1 MLTIRKNIAAA
12 GTSTARVPLA
22 LRSAAGGSIAAGM
35 IGVLALTG
43 SEAAAQAQPPLADE
57 VQPIIVTGD
66 RPDQDPYSDPAAP
79 YKVDRSAS
87 GRLTEELSDTARS
100 VTAIP
105 REVIE
110 DLGAQSVRDLVRTQP
125 GISLGTGEGGNA
137 FGDRI
142 FIRGFEARN
151 DVYIDYQRDPGV
163 VSREIFAVEQ
173 VEVLKGPAST
183 IAGRGTTG
191 GALSLISKAP
201 SPNDFVRA
209 EAVLGT
215 DATRRFTA
223 DVNRTLGDELSI
235 RVNGLWHDAEVAG
248 RDHVWNRRWGIAAAG
263 LWEPTERMRLKA
275 DYYHLTA
282 DGLPD
287 WGHPFDARSQRPFAV
302 DRGNFY
308 GLLDRD
314 FLENEADIVTGRG
327 DFDLSD
333 AVSIATQTR
342 WGRTR
347 NSYIASAPEGPN
359 ITNADP
365 DLWTVRANP
374 KNRNA
379 VADYLANFTE
389 ARGDFDLFGVGNRL
403 VAGVEFSR
411 EDIVNQPFAFA
422 QSEEVG
428 APIVPPVI
436 ILQPIFDPDP
446 RQEWPLAR
454 TLSGASTSTRVKT
467 TAVYVLDTIA
477 ITPELDIAGGL
488 RYDDYDIEVTSINTA
503 GTVTELRNS
512 SGFLNWNASVT
523 WKPREPLTFYFAAAT
538 SSNPSGEQIDGNGV
552 SYGGLAGAT
561 ASLDPEENR
570 SFELGAKWTPGDGHL
585 LLTAALFRI
594 NKTNARV
601 NDPVTG
607 GVQILAGEQRSQGFE
622 LGASGNLTSRWQ
634 LFGGY
639 TFLDAEVMETVVD
652 GVVVQRGGAF
662 PNVPKHSFSL
672 LSTYEIVDGLALGGQ
687 VFYSSARYGG
697 SSIAGTPELP
707 GYWRFDATARWRVSK
722 HFEARL
728 NALNLT
734 DKTYYD
740 AIYRSG
746 TPFAYVAPGRSV
758 LFTLSFSY

>member
-1 MLTIRKNIAAA
+1 M
-12 GTSTARVPLA
+12 
-22 LRSAAGGSIAAGM
+22 
-35 IGVLALTG
+35 
-43 SEAAAQAQPPLADE
+43 ADD
-57 VQPIIVTGD
+57 VQPIIVTGE

-100 VTAIP
+100 VSAIP

-191 GALSLISKAP
+191 GALSLVSKAP
-201 SPNDFVRA
+201 LARDFVRG

-223 DVNRTLGDELSI
+223 DVNRTLGDGLSV

-248 RDHVWNRRWGIAAAG
+248 RDFVWNRRWGAAAAVQ
-263 LWEPTERMRLKA
+263 WEPTARIRLKA
-275 DYYHLTA
+275 DYYHLSA
-282 DGLPD
+282 DGMAD
-287 WGHPFDARSQRPFAV
+287 WGHPFDPRAQRPFAV

-308 GLLDRD
+308 GLLARD
-314 FLENEADIVTGRG
+314 FIENKADIATGRG
-327 DFDLSD
+327 EFELSD
-333 AVSIATQTR
+333 AVTVTTQTR

-347 NSYIASAPEGPN
+347 NSYIASAPERPDL
-359 ITNADP
+359 TAADP
-365 DLWTVRANP
+365 ALWTIRANP

-379 VADYLANFTE
+379 VADYVANFTE
-389 ARGDFDLFGVGNRL
+389 ARAAFETFGLSHTL
-403 VAGVEFSR
+403 VAGGEFAR
-411 EDIVNQPFAFA
+411 EDITNRPYAFA
-422 QSEEVG
+422 QSETVG
-428 APIVPPVI
+428 SPIVPPVI
-436 ILQPIFDPDP
+436 VLQPIFAPDP
-446 RQEWPLAR
+446 RQPWPLAR
-454 TLSGASTSTRVKT
+454 TLSGASTATRVGTK
-467 TAVYVLDTIA
+467 AAYLLDTIA
-477 ITPELDIAGGL
+477 LTPTLDLGAGV
-488 RYDDYDIEVTSINTA
+488 RFDSYDIDVTAVSTA
-503 GTVTELRNS
+503 GAVTELSNRS
-512 SGFLNWNASVT
+512 SFWNWNASLT
-523 WKPREPLTFYFAAAT
+523 WKPAEPVTLYFAVAT

-552 SYGGLAGAT
+552 SYGGLASGTAT
-561 ASLDPEENR
+561 LDPETNR
-570 SFELGAKWTPGDGHL
+570 SYELGAKWKPGAGHL

-607 GVQILAGEQRSQGFE
+607 GVQVLAGEQRSQGLE
-622 LGASGNLTSRWQ
+622 LGASGNLTRRWQ
-634 LFGGY
+634 VFGGY
-639 TFLDAEVMETVVD
+639 TLLDAQVFETVID
-652 GVVVQRGGAF
+652 GVLVQPGGRF
-662 PNVPKHSFSL
+662 PNVPRHSFSL
-672 LSTYEIVDGLALGGQ
+672 LSTYEVVDGLAIGGQ
-687 VFYSSARYGG
+687 AFYSSARSGG
-697 SSIAGTPELP
+697 ATVAGSPELP

-722 HFEARL
+722 HFEARV

-740 AIYRSG
+740 AIYRSA

-758 LFTLSFSY
+758 LFTLSVSY